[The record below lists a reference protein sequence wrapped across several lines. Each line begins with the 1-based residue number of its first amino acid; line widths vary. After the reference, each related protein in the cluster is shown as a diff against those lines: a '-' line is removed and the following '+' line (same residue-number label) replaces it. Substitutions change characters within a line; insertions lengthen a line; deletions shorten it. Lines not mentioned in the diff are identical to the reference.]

1 MNQGKYVFSQ
11 VMTYFPR
18 RVFEVAVEKYN
29 GDFHA
34 KNLNSYSHCLHLMF
48 GHMAGCKSLKDIAL
62 VPRSIKKAAYHLGIP
77 TVVDPSSLSKANEV
91 RDYRIFE
98 ELGMWLIRKVRPM
111 YAKEDIP
118 DVHLPGWEIFAID
131 STTIPCS
138 IKLAEWAL
146 GKYSKGGVKMHT
158 VLDLRGSIP
167 DSIYITDSRYHDS
180 NYLDVY
186 EPYKWAIYTMDKAYV
201 DLEALYR
208 MTENE
213 TYFVTRAKTPMKYEV
228 VETNYNINDL
238 VGIVGDKT
246 IRFTGYASR
255 KKYPKDLRIVEFYD
269 AEKEEVIIF
278 LTNNFELGPLVIAYI
293 YRNRWQIESF
303 FYDKHIIM
311 QS

>member
-18 RVFEVAVEKYN
+18 WVFEVAVEKYN

-48 GHMAGCKSLKDIAL
+48 GQMAGCKSLKDIAL
-62 VPRSIKKAAYHLGIP
+62 VLRSIKKAAYHLGIP

-111 YAKEDIP
+111 YAKKDIP

-146 GKYSKGGVKMHT
+146 GIK
-158 VLDLRGSIP
+158 
-167 DSIYITDSRYHDS
+167 
-180 NYLDVY
+180 
-186 EPYKWAIYTMDKAYV
+186 
-201 DLEALYR
+201 LELIR
-208 MTENE
+208 HG
-213 TYFVTRAKTPMKYEV
+213 TPMQAGVLPLAVLSHSIWMSCRVHISSVLVKRYPINAVRFCESCHIYCITY
-228 VETNYNINDL
+228 TN
-238 VGIVGDKT
+238 V
-246 IRFTGYASR
+246 
-255 KKYPKDLRIVEFYD
+255 
-269 AEKEEVIIF
+269 
-278 LTNNFELGPLVIAYI
+278 
-293 YRNRWQIESF
+293 
-303 FYDKHIIM
+303 
-311 QS
+311 